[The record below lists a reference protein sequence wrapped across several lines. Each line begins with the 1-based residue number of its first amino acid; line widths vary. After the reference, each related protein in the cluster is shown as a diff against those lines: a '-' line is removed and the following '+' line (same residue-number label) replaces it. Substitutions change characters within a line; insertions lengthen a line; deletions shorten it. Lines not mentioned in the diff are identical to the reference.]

1 MGRGVCFN
9 NFFVAVLVAILLPNA
24 VYSAATVIKAQLINS
39 WSFSNDLNDNVGSA
53 TLQSNSQPKK
63 WIYTSDPY
71 CNPSSAVYFAQY
83 YLQAPPGVYFDG
95 GDYSFNT
102 WIWMNSLRSWQRIF
116 DFGNNQEDRKENV
129 IFPFY
134 EASFKICAENN
145 TPWPKLFTPD
155 NLFQLKQW
163 NMITFVLSGT
173 QGYIYLNGQQV
184 ATGALNPSQNI
195 LRNFN

>member
-1 MGRGVCFN
+1 MQHYKVFLSHKNGYTRPT
-9 NFFVAVLVAILLPNA
+9 AI
-24 VYSAATVIKAQLINS
+24 
-39 WSFSNDLNDNVGSA
+39 
-53 TLQSNSQPKK
+53 
-63 WIYTSDPY
+63 
-71 CNPSSAVYFAQY
+71 NPSSAVYFAQD

-129 IFPFY
+129 IFAFY
-134 EASFKICAENN
+134 EASFKICAEIN
-145 TPWPKLFTPD
+145 TPSPKLFTPD

-184 ATGALNPSQNI
+184 ATGALNPPQNI
-195 LRNFN
+195 LRNFNYFGKSKFAHDGYLDAIIDEMELYKGALSASDIQTKYQAASQGLYLFNF